1 MLETIK
7 SACISRRGF
16 LMGIVGVLL
25 LCLTTSLSLHGQSW
39 AAEKAPVQGSMKKYQ
54 CTVCGYI
61 YDPAKG
67 DPVFS
72 IPPGTP
78 FEKLPD
84 YWVCPTCG
92 AEKSAFDVYE

>member
-7 SACISRRGF
+7 STCISRRGF
-16 LMGIVGVLL
+16 LTEIIGALL
-25 LCLTTSLSLHGQSW
+25 LCLSASLSLPVRSRT
-39 AAEKAPVQGSMKKYQ
+39 AEKAPAQDSMKKYM

-61 YDPAKG
+61 YDPEKG
-67 DPVFS
+67 DTVFR

-92 AEKSAFDVYE
+92 AEKDAFEVYE

>member
-7 SACISRRGF
+7 SVCISRRGF
-16 LMGIVGVLL
+16 LMKIMGALL
-25 LCLTTSLSLHGQSW
+25 LCLSASLSLPFQPG
-39 AAEKAPVQGSMKKYQ
+39 AAEKAPAQAPMKKYL

-61 YDPAKG
+61 YDPELG
-67 DPVFS
+67 DTVFR

-92 AEKSAFDVYE
+92 AEKDAFEVYE

>member
-7 SACISRRGF
+7 SSRISRRDF
-16 LMGIVGVLL
+16 LTGVIGALL
-25 LCLTTSLSLHGQSW
+25 SLSALLGLPGQPA
-39 AAEKAPVQGSMKKYQ
+39 AAEKVPAQSSMKKYV
-54 CTVCGYI
+54 CTVCGYV
-61 YDPAKG
+61 YDPEKG
-67 DPVFS
+67 DPVFK

-92 AEKSAFDVYE
+92 AEKDAFEVYK